1 MNIQFTARRFKAH
14 DSLRQYALDAM
25 KKLDRIY
32 DGVIDASIILS
43 YERAYNSVKIAE
55 IQVKVYGAVLTAAE
69 KSDDFMKSIDA
80 AVEKMERQLRKY
92 KEKLHNR

>member
-1 MNIQFTARRFKAH
+1 MNIHFTARRFKAH
-14 DSLRQYALDAM
+14 DSLRQHALDAV

-55 IQVKVYGAVLTAAE
+55 IQVKVHGAVLTAVE

-80 AVEKMERQLRKY
+80 AVKKMERQLRKH
-92 KEKLHNR
+92 KEKLHSR